1 MQEQSDN
8 EAANEGLDRLFR
20 KSAEEFEPPFEPVA
34 WQLMCARLDEHD
46 RVTAWGRVLRGT
58 LTVLA
63 LIVLLSGSWYVYKQN
78 KVKTPST
85 QLEASQ
91 PEILPETLGET
102 RMLAQRSAGREQSAE
117 PVSPLV
123 SDNGVLA
130 VSSTNNSSKSIAPQS
145 QQETAGR
152 HIDNQPMEIETSQ
165 RRRLSWPVVR
175 QPFSPEQVKK
185 SSTNSVSRL
194 KATTASERPAS
205 LKNGP
210 EPTLRSLAKLQD
222 KNLEPVAATSRPV
235 SDQVGRRE
243 EMPGYRSIN
252 KTTADVLVGDSAMLS
267 GELSRIG
274 PLDAL
279 SSRDVMRWP
288 QWSALTIPALTLPQ
302 AEPAVEN
309 TARPIRERG
318 LSIRVVWSP
327 DLSAVGIKNFTRPG
341 TNYGFLT
348 EYRFSKRLSVQ
359 AGLIQSKK
367 VYTATPDQYAWPTNW
382 KWYVTPLGVD
392 GQCKMLDIPINVRYD
407 FALRPMDASG
417 LPAKRG
423 PARWFV
429 SSGVT
434 TYIMQQEKYDYVY
447 ENPEDPRIRNRSW
460 SGKTGRYS
468 FSTLNLSV
476 GYERP
481 IGRRL
486 AWQVEPFVKMPLK
499 GVGQFK
505 INLLSTGAFLS
516 LRYRL

>member
-34 WQLMCARLDEHD
+34 WQLMSARLDEHD

-78 KVKTPST
+78 KVKMPST

-91 PEILPETLGET
+91 PEILQETLGET
-102 RMLAQRSAGREQSAE
+102 RIPAQRNTGGAQSAE

-123 SDNGVLA
+123 SNNEVVA
-130 VSSTNNSSKSIAPQS
+130 VPSTNNSSKSIAPQS

-165 RRRLSWPVVR
+165 RRRLSWSVVR
-175 QPFSPEQVKK
+175 QPSSPKQVKK
-185 SSTNSVSRL
+185 SSTNSASRL
-194 KATTASERPAS
+194 KATIASGRPAS
-205 LKNGP
+205 SKN
-210 EPTLRSLAKLQD
+210 EHDPTLSPLSEPKDKKL
-222 KNLEPVAATSRPV
+222 ERVAAMNRAV
-235 SDQVGRRE
+235 SDQVGQPE
-243 EMPGYRSIN
+243 EMPGYRSN
-252 KTTADVLVGDSAMLS
+252 KTTADVFAGDSAMLS
-267 GELSRIG
+267 SELSRIG

-288 QWSALTIPALTLPQ
+288 QWSPLTIPALTLPQ
-302 AEPAVEN
+302 SEPAAEKAAKPV
-309 TARPIRERG
+309 RERG
-318 LSIRVVWSP
+318 LSIRVVLSP
-327 DLSAVGIKNFTRPG
+327 DLSTVGIRNFTRPG
-341 TNYGFLT
+341 TNHGFLT
-348 EYRFSKRLSVQ
+348 EYRFSERFSVQ
-359 AGLIQSKK
+359 VGLIQSKK
-367 VYTATPDQYAWPTNW
+367 VYTATPDQYAWPTSW
-382 KWYVTPLGVD
+382 KWYVKPLGVD
-392 GQCKMLDIPINVRYD
+392 SQCKMLDIPINVRYD
-407 FALRPMDASG
+407 FALRPMDVSG
-417 LPAKRG
+417 LPARRG
-423 PARWFV
+423 LARWFV

-434 TYIMQQEKYDYVY
+434 TYIMQQERYDYVY
-447 ENPEDPRIRNRSW
+447 ENPGDPRIRNWSW

-468 FSTLNLSV
+468 FSTLNLSA

-481 IGRRL
+481 IGQRL